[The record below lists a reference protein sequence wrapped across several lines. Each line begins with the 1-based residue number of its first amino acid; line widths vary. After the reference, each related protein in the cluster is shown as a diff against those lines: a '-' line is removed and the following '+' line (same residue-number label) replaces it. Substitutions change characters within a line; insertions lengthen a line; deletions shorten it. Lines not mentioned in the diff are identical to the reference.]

1 MQLQKFR
8 ETHNLIRWVLNLENE
23 KFSYKWASKL
33 SLNVMPIY
41 GVDCLEK
48 FEDVKS
54 SIKSNPQ
61 SLNIWMKV
69 KQVLSVLNFSSYIES
84 FVEKFSKLNVSLN
97 YFGDMNIYY
106 FITTLLFQVHLL
118 AFKSIILKDLS
129 FLFIP
134 FMRCL
139 SWAWKPNHS
148 WKPIILLFF

>member
-1 MQLQKFR
+1 
-8 ETHNLIRWVLNLENE
+8 
-23 KFSYKWASKL
+23 
-33 SLNVMPIY
+33 
-41 GVDCLEK
+41 
-48 FEDVKS
+48 
-54 SIKSNPQ
+54 
-61 SLNIWMKV
+61 MKV

-139 SWAWKPNHS
+139 S
-148 WKPIILLFF
+148 